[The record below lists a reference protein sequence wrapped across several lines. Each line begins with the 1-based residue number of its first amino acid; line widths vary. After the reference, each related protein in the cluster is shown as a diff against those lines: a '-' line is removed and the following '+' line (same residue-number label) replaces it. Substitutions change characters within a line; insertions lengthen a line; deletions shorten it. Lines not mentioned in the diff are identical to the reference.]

1 MDNNFAL
8 QIGILDIKKI
18 LTIIALASIVMF
30 FIGFL
35 SGCATKL
42 EPEMMEWE
50 RDYECVVMQDSRV
63 FCK

>member
-8 QIGILDIKKI
+8 NVGFLDMKRI
-18 LTIIALASIVMF
+18 LTVVVFVSIVMF
-30 FIGFL
+30 IIGFL
-35 SGCATKL
+35 SGCATQL